1 MQQKVHRTLIVMI
14 GKTQAERLIESLLG
28 RRGYHLI
35 RSSGAYGLKHFF
47 SLLRRLGFA
56 PKHIVDV
63 GANRGYW
70 TRAAFKYFPNA
81 VYTLVEPQD
90 HLKSYIQDLVAQGCK
105 IRWINAGCG
114 DFCGTLPLVVSY
126 RDDSSTFV
134 DRHDNPTAQ
143 HITVPMITLNQL
155 VASSDAGLP
164 EMVKIDAEGFDLK
177 VLAGASDLLGKTD
190 IFLVE
195 AVVWGVGAGRA
206 YDNSVAEV
214 VSFMAKAGYNLMDI
228 TDLNR
233 SPKHG
238 LLWVC
243 EFAFLR
249 DGSPLLDAQRNR
261 IVTVCVELMR
271 MLVVAKCRLMAILR
285 SEF

>member
-1 MQQKVHRTLIVMI
+1 MGGKKLTQRALAALTKVTRAADWLAPELTREIKNTV
-14 GKTQAERLIESLLG
+14 RP
-28 RRGYHLI
+28 
-35 RSSGAYGLKHFF
+35 YGLGHFF
-47 SLLRRLGFA
+47 PLLRRLGFA
-56 PKHIVDV
+56 PRHVVDV

-90 HLKSYIQDLVAQGCK
+90 HLKFYTQDLVTQGCK

-114 DFCGTLPLVVSY
+114 DFCGTLPLILSY

-143 HITVPMITLNQL
+143 RITVPIITLNQI

-195 AVVWGVGAGRA
+195 AVVWGADGA
-206 YDNSVAEV
+206 YDNSVAKV
-214 VSFMAKAGYNLMDI
+214 VRFMAEVGYNLMDI

-233 SPKHG
+233 SPKYG
-238 LLWVC
+238 VLGGC
-243 EFAFLR
+243 ELAFFR
-249 DGSPLLDAQRNR
+249 VGSPIWATARPY
-261 IVTVCVELMR
+261 E
-271 MLVVAKCRLMAILR
+271 
-285 SEF
+285 

>member
-1 MQQKVHRTLIVMI
+1 MG
-14 GKTQAERLIESLLG
+14 GKKLTQRALAALTKATRAADWLAPELTREIKNTV
-28 RRGYHLI
+28 RP
-35 RSSGAYGLKHFF
+35 YGLGHFF
-47 SLLRRLGFA
+47 PLLRRLGFA
-56 PKHIVDV
+56 PRHVVDV

-90 HLKSYIQDLVAQGCK
+90 HLKFYTQDLVTQGCK

-114 DFCGTLPLVVSY
+114 DFCGTLPLIVSY

-143 HITVPMITLNQL
+143 RITVPIITLNQI

-164 EMVKIDAEGFDLK
+164 ELVKIDAEGFDLK

-195 AVVWGVGAGRA
+195 AVVWGADGA
-206 YDNSVAEV
+206 YDNSVAKV
-214 VSFMAKAGYNLMDI
+214 VRFMAEVGYNVMDI

-233 SPKHG
+233 SPKYG
-238 LLWVC
+238 V
-243 EFAFLR
+243 AVN
-249 DGSPLLDAQRNR
+249 SPFSA
-261 IVTVCVELMR
+261 
-271 MLVVAKCRLMAILR
+271 
-285 SEF
+285 

>member
-1 MQQKVHRTLIVMI
+1 MHEQMHRTLIVMI
-14 GKTQAERLIESLLG
+14 GKTQAKRLIESLLA
-28 RRGYHLI
+28 RRGYRLV
-35 RSSGAYGLKHFF
+35 RSPSGAYGLEYFF
-47 SLLRRLGFA
+47 PLLRRLGFA

-63 GANRGYW
+63 GANWGYW

-90 HLKSYIQDLVAQGCK
+90 HLKSYTQDLVAQGCK

-126 RDDSSTFV
+126 RDDSSSFD
-134 DRHDNPTAQ
+134 DRHANPTAQ
-143 HITVPMITLNQL
+143 RITVPMFTLNKL

-177 VLAGASDLLGKTD
+177 VLAGASDLLAKTD

-195 AVVWGVGAGRA
+195 AVVWGVGAGRV

-233 SPKHG
+233 GPRNAV
-238 LLWVC
+238 LCAC
-243 EFAFLR
+243 ELAFLR
-249 DGSPLLDAQRNR
+249 DGSPLGLHP
-261 IVTVCVELMR
+261 VPKTP
-271 MLVVAKCRLMAILR
+271 
-285 SEF
+285 S